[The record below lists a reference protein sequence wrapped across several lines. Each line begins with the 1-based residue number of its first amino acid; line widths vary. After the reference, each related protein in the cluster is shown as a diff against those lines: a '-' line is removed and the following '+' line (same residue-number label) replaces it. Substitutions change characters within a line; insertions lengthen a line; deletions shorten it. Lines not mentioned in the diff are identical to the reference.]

1 MKRTVI
7 DHDMGG
13 LEPII
18 LSSENI
24 ILEPVNLSELNSF
37 HEYSMCS
44 EIYEY
49 LEFSP
54 FQSISETRTYLQ
66 KLIDRSKSPLA
77 QYWFVRAKEYD
88 KVIGSFGMHSLKEFR
103 GSVEIG
109 YGISPYYWGNGYFNE
124 AAKLVIEYIFNNLDL
139 HRVVARTST
148 SNKASIRG
156 LEKLGFLTEGIM
168 RDYYRRVNG
177 QWFDAVL
184 MAKLNSDR

>member
-1 MKRTVI
+1 MKKTMI
-7 DHDMGG
+7 EHDRVS
-13 LEPII
+13 LEPLIF
-18 LSSENI
+18 SSENI
-24 ILEPVNLSELNSF
+24 ILEPVNLSELNDF

-44 EIYEY
+44 KLYEH
-49 LEFSP
+49 LEFPP
-54 FQSISETRTYLQ
+54 FQTIEETRIYLK

-88 KVIGSFGMHSLKEFR
+88 KVIGSFGIHNLEVSR

-124 AAKLVIEYIFNNLDL
+124 AAKLVIEHIFNDLDL
-139 HRVVARTST
+139 HRVVARTSI

-156 LEKLGFLTEGIM
+156 LDKLGFLTEGVM
-168 RDYYRRVNG
+168 RDYYRGTDG

-184 MAKLNSDR
+184 MAKLNGDR